1 MNNRKAL
8 RTPAATV
15 ELHPWAQDDIDSAVI
30 AAAMRRRAKLSQSQ
44 ARHNFTLA
52 DEVLEPPAEY
62 QLNPRNVN
70 APLAA
75 AICIAIGCIL
85 FGLFFL
91 ANLGT
96 PS

>member
-1 MNNRKAL
+1 MNNRRAL
-8 RTPAATV
+8 RTPAVTV

-30 AAAMRRRAKLSQSQ
+30 AAAMRRRAGLSRSQ

-52 DEVLEPPAEY
+52 DEVLEPPAE
-62 QLNPRNVN
+62 QRSNPRNVN

-75 AICIAIGCIL
+75 AICIAISCIL

-91 ANLGT
+91 TNLGN